1 MEKLAKDRLLSLT
14 PEERAAYEAADPG
27 CTMRCWWE
35 LFDDLPPDGQRRVY
49 RVLQEDAKRR
59 AEGKELLPLC

>member
-14 PEERAAYEAADPG
+14 PEEHAAYEAADPG

-35 LFDDLPPDGQRRVY
+35 LFDHLPPDGQRRVY
-49 RVLQEDAKRR
+49 
-59 AEGKELLPLC
+59 